1 MIAVI
6 QEETTA
12 KELLCVITTMVDVVQ
27 NLAISSVDNSGKIQQ
42 MIPEGR
48 MVGRLPSAHGLTDG
62 MSFPLEPSHPI
73 SSRSNYT
80 PRPKSGQEIAA
91 FRDTIRHNL
100 LGVYDTSKLQN
111 AFDAL
116 FEIIGTQQDML
127 DRLDREMTFI
137 KTHAKEQDRKS
148 GVYDRKIAALR
159 KSVNDIASSDLW
171 LGSKKL
177 PKSIDMIGDDDLR
190 LLLMQG
196 DAAGIFQYL
205 KGADAATM
213 QEFFLHAD
221 QDFIDNFQKQVLADV
236 GDDDIS
242 FAKFLASLHD
252 GNTLRAFLSGADV
265 ETMERFFRVADS
277 GILEK
282 FLDGADA
289 ATMQLFQQHANEEQ
303 MRTFLETASAA
314 ALESFLEH
322 ADEKTM
328 EMIDKVGQSLKES
341 HSNLLSIKRKV
352 SELAARNEDDAL
364 GALGNAGIRG
374 SKIRSRAASRAGSR
388 DPILPINVAE
398 MARDVLL
405 EELKL
410 EMQCKTDIHPHG
422 EDGCTILETVEKQ
435 LIGTYVRMYG
445 WMIIVVS
452 V

>member
-1 MIAVI
+1 
-6 QEETTA
+6 
-12 KELLCVITTMVDVVQ
+12 
-27 NLAISSVDNSGKIQQ
+27 
-42 MIPEGR
+42 
-48 MVGRLPSAHGLTDG
+48 MVGRLPSARGFTDG
-62 MSFPLEPSHPI
+62 MSFPLDPSHPM

-80 PRPKSGQEIAA
+80 PRPKSGQEIAV

-127 DRLDREMTFI
+127 DRFDREMTFI
-137 KTHAKEQDRKS
+137 TAHAKEQDRKS

-159 KSVNDIASSDLW
+159 TSVNDIASSELW

-177 PKSIDMIGDDDLR
+177 PKSIDLIGDDDLR
-190 LLLMQG
+190 LLLMKG

-221 QDFIDNFQKQVLADV
+221 QDFIDNFQKQVLAD
-236 GDDDIS
+236 DDDS
-242 FAKFLASLHD
+242 FGKFLKSLSD
-252 GNTLRAFLSGADV
+252 GHTLRAFLSGADA
-265 ETMERFFRVADS
+265 ETMERFFKLADPS
-277 GILEK
+277 ILQK

-289 ATMQLFQQHANEEQ
+289 TSIQLFQQHANEEQ
-303 MRTFLETASAA
+303 IQAFLETASAA
-314 ALESFLEH
+314 ALEAFLEH

-328 EMIDKVGQSLKES
+328 EMIEKVGQSLKES
-341 HSNLLSIKRKV
+341 NSNLLSIKRKIK
-352 SELAARNEDDAL
+352 ENESNSNIGDPVVVV
-364 GALGNAGIRG
+364 RG
-374 SKIRSRAASRAGSR
+374 TSRVRSRATSRAGSR
-388 DPILPINVAE
+388 DPIHGPVNVAE

-422 EDGCTILETVEKQ
+422 EDGCIILETVEKQ
-435 LIGTYVRMYG
+435 LIGMCG
-445 WMIIVVS
+445 WLLVS
-452 V
+452 YLSSSFPSHSTLTKAHLIFVTFSLSIS